1 MAIPKDPDTL
11 QHMKEVELKILIA
24 VDEVCKKLNIDYA
37 LDGGTLLGAAR
48 HSGFIPWDDDID
60 LLMPREDYER
70 FIATAQ
76 EYLPKEYK
84 IRTFL
89 NTPEY
94 PYLFIKVDDTRTLL
108 VEENLR
114 HLNSGVGIFI
124 DIFPIDGFP
133 ETKFKQKLYYL
144 KCRFYLNILSTL
156 FYDKTDNLWPKP
168 YRMYIALMQAL
179 PLNRFKIQKK
189 FDAYMKK
196 QKLNS
201 STLGFS
207 PTAGTGKKIGVNKNI
222 LFPTRR
228 GKYLFEKND
237 FKVPN
242 QSEEYLIWSYENYT
256 ELPKEEERYPH
267 HDAFVSFQKE

>member
-168 YRMYIALMQAL
+168 YRMYIAFMQAL

-189 FDAYMKK
+189 FDAYMKADRK
-196 QKLNS
+196 S
-201 STLGFS
+201 
-207 PTAGTGKKIGVNKNI
+207 V
-222 LFPTRR
+222 
-228 GKYLFEKND
+228 
-237 FKVPN
+237 V
-242 QSEEYLIWSYENYT
+242 
-256 ELPKEEERYPH
+256 
-267 HDAFVSFQKE
+267 